1 MKKAEV
7 ADTSE
12 AHIARPAQFDLAVS
26 PVPGTSTRSYSSMC
40 GDYALDPA
48 ELAVLENIQQ
58 RLLWLSTLIIHHAN
72 HVRPNPDGSKI
83 GGHQASSASVVT
95 ILTALYFHFMQAGD
109 RIAVKPHAS
118 PVFHAAMYLMGLL
131 PRQYLTTLREFGGL
145 QAYPSRTKDIDGV
158 DFSTGSVGLGAV
170 APAFAA
176 LTQQYAQAHFGAT
189 AAKRFIALSGDA
201 ELDEGNVWEAIIEE
215 SLQGLHN
222 TIWIIDLN
230 RQSLDRVVPGVRAS
244 RLKAIFADSGWQV
257 LEAKYGTA
265 LQAAYARDGG
275 AALRQCIDDMSNE
288 EYQSL
293 IREDGAKIR
302 RALAQRP
309 GGADISRCI
318 AGTPDDELPALLAN
332 LGGHDLPELLRI
344 LHCAEAEE
352 DKPTVIF
359 AYTIKGWRLPI
370 AGDPLN
376 HAALLSADR
385 LEAFRASLGIDEQT
399 QWDAFAPGTA
409 EERWCR
415 QSAQRLGL
423 ASRAAAYPVQVAAAD
438 IPRELNASNM
448 AVTSTQEA
456 FGRALLRLAD
466 VPKVGER
473 IVTSSPDVSVS
484 TNLAGWINKVGAFAR
499 QQVTDYEEGRTRA
512 LQWHAAL
519 QGRHIELGI
528 SEMNLFMLLG
538 QLGLSYE
545 LNGQL
550 LFPIGTV
557 YDPFV
562 CRGLDALI
570 YGLYSASK
578 FIFAG
583 TPSGVSLSPEG
594 GAHQSAVTA
603 SLGVELPNLDFYEP
617 CFAVEVEWALLE
629 GLRQCCDRAN
639 GRSTYLRLSTKAVDQ
654 SLMQPA
660 LQRLGRDELERQALA
675 GGYLIRTAQ
684 TAGPLVHLVTC
695 GTMVPEAIAAAD
707 YLEREGVGADVIH
720 LTNPRRAYEDW
731 QRHRYDGSHHLGTLM
746 APEQRRAPIVTVLDG
761 ASHSLAWVGS
771 VFGQRTA
778 SLGVDR
784 FGQSGARGDVYRY
797 MRIDVDSILATAF
810 AAVDEA

>member
-1 MKKAEV
+1 MRETRNTLFSNNPPTTSKPVVSSLPGDTEIVSAE
-7 ADTSE
+7 
-12 AHIARPAQFDLAVS
+12 
-26 PVPGTSTRSYSSMC
+26 
-40 GDYALDPA
+40 
-48 ELAVLENIQQ
+48 ELAILEDIQE
-58 RLLWLSTLIIHHAN
+58 RLLWLSTLMIHHAN
-72 HVRPNPDGSKI
+72 HVRPNSDGSKI

-95 ILTALYFHFMQAGD
+95 IMTALYFHFMKTGD

-131 PRQYLTTLREFGGL
+131 PQKYLTTLREFGGL
-145 QAYPSRTKDIDGV
+145 QAYPSRTKDIDYV

-170 APAFAA
+170 APTFAA
-176 LTQQYAQAHFGAT
+176 LTQQYTKAHFGDTT
-189 AAKRFIALSGDA
+189 ASRFIALSGDA

-215 SLQGLHN
+215 SLQGLNN

-257 LEAKYGTA
+257 LEAKYGAKLQTA
-265 LQAAYARDGG
+265 FAREGG
-275 AALRQCIDDMSNE
+275 VALRQCIDDMSNE

-293 IREDGAKIR
+293 IREPGDVIR
-302 RALAQRP
+302 RKLAEHENGDLLTRNVADVSDDDLP
-309 GGADISRCI
+309 GLI
-318 AGTPDDELPALLAN
+318 AN
-332 LGGHDLPELLRI
+332 LGGTDLTEVIRVLGT
-344 LHCAEAEE
+344 AEAETTR
-352 DKPTVIF
+352 PTVIF

-376 HAALLSADR
+376 HSALLSPDR
-385 LEAFRASLGIDEQT
+385 LDAFRTLLGIDEQK
-399 QWDAFAPGTA
+399 QWDAFAPGSPTDN
-409 EERWCR
+409 WCK
-415 QSAQRLGL
+415 QSRERLGL
-423 ASRAAAYPVQVAAAD
+423 LSKQPTHAVPVTSAD
-438 IPRELNASNM
+438 FPQELNATNVAS
-448 AVTSTQEA
+448 ASTQEA

-466 VPKVGER
+466 IPKIGER

-484 TNLAGWINKVGAFAR
+484 TNLAGWINKVGSFSR
-499 QQVTDYEEGRTRA
+499 QPVTDYEAGRTRA
-512 LQWHAAL
+512 LNWQAAL
-519 QGRHIELGI
+519 LGRHIELGI

-583 TPSGVSLSPEG
+583 TPSGTSLSPEG

-617 CFAVEVEWALLE
+617 CFALETEWALLE
-629 GLRQCCDRAN
+629 GLRQCCDRVN
-639 GRSTYLRLSTKAVDQ
+639 GRSTYLRLSTKAVNQ
-654 SLMQPA
+654 ALMKPA
-660 LQRLGRDELERQALA
+660 LDRLGKIELARQALA
-675 GGYLIRTAQ
+675 GGYVIHE
-684 TAGPLVHLVTC
+684 AGIQAPLVHLVTC
-695 GTMVPEAIAAAD
+695 GAMVPEVLAAAD
-707 YLEREGVGADVIH
+707 YLENEGVGVNVLH
-720 LTNPRRAYEDW
+720 MVNPRRAYEDW
-731 QRHRYDGSHHLGTLM
+731 QTHRRNDADDCAHHLATLIPP
-746 APEQRRAPIVTVLDG
+746 AQRSAPIVTVLDG

-771 VFGQRTA
+771 VFGQITT
-778 SLGVDR
+778 SLGVDK
-784 FGQSGARGDVYRY
+784 FGLSGGRSDVYRY
-797 MRIDVDSILATAF
+797 MHIDVDSIIAAGF
-810 AAVDEA
+810 AAVDGE

>member
-1 MKKAEV
+1 MRETRNTLFSNNPPTTSKPVVSSLPGDTEIVSAE
-7 ADTSE
+7 
-12 AHIARPAQFDLAVS
+12 
-26 PVPGTSTRSYSSMC
+26 
-40 GDYALDPA
+40 
-48 ELAVLENIQQ
+48 ELAILEDIQE
-58 RLLWLSTLIIHHAN
+58 RLLWLSTLMIHHAN
-72 HVRPNPDGSKI
+72 HVRPNSDGSKI

-95 ILTALYFHFMQAGD
+95 IMTALYFHFMKTGD

-131 PRQYLTTLREFGGL
+131 PQKYLTTLREFGGL
-145 QAYPSRTKDIDGV
+145 QAYPSRTKDIDYV

-170 APAFAA
+170 APTFAA
-176 LTQQYAQAHFGAT
+176 LTQQYTKAHFGDTT
-189 AAKRFIALSGDA
+189 ASRFIALSGDA

-215 SLQGLHN
+215 SLQGLNN

-257 LEAKYGTA
+257 LEAKYGAKLQTA
-265 LQAAYARDGG
+265 FAREGG
-275 AALRQCIDDMSNE
+275 VALRQCIDDMSNE

-293 IREDGAKIR
+293 IREPGDVIR
-302 RALAQRP
+302 RKLAEHENGDLLTRNVADVSDDDLP
-309 GGADISRCI
+309 GLI
-318 AGTPDDELPALLAN
+318 AN
-332 LGGHDLPELLRI
+332 LGGTDLTEVIRVLGT
-344 LHCAEAEE
+344 AEAETTR
-352 DKPTVIF
+352 PTVIF

-376 HAALLSADR
+376 HSALLSPDR
-385 LEAFRASLGIDEQT
+385 LDAFRTLLGIDEQK
-399 QWDAFAPGTA
+399 QWDAFAPGSPTDN
-409 EERWCR
+409 WCK
-415 QSAQRLGL
+415 QSRERLGL
-423 ASRAAAYPVQVAAAD
+423 LSKQPTHAVPVTSAD
-438 IPRELNASNM
+438 FPQELNATNVAS
-448 AVTSTQEA
+448 ASTQEA

-466 VPKVGER
+466 IPKIGER

-484 TNLAGWINKVGAFAR
+484 TNLAGWINKVGSFSR
-499 QQVTDYEEGRTRA
+499 QPVTDYEAGRTRA
-512 LQWHAAL
+512 LNWQAAL
-519 QGRHIELGI
+519 LGRHIELGI

-583 TPSGVSLSPEG
+583 TPSGTSLSPEG

-617 CFAVEVEWALLE
+617 CFALETEWALLE
-629 GLRQCCDRAN
+629 GLRQCCDRVN
-639 GRSTYLRLSTKAVDQ
+639 GRSTYLRLSTKAVNQ
-654 SLMQPA
+654 ALMKPA
-660 LQRLGRDELERQALA
+660 LDRLGKIELARQALA
-675 GGYLIRTAQ
+675 GGYVIHE
-684 TAGPLVHLVTC
+684 AGIQAPLVHLVTC
-695 GTMVPEAIAAAD
+695 GAMVPEVLAAAD
-707 YLEREGVGADVIH
+707 YLENEGVGVNVLH
-720 LTNPRRAYEDW
+720 MVNPRRAYEDW
-731 QRHRYDGSHHLGTLM
+731 QTHRRNDADDRAHHLATLIPP
-746 APEQRRAPIVTVLDG
+746 AQRSAPIVTVLDG

-771 VFGQRTA
+771 VFGQITT
-778 SLGVDR
+778 SLGVDK
-784 FGQSGARGDVYRY
+784 FGLSGGRSDVYRY
-797 MRIDVDSILATAF
+797 MHIDVDSIIAAGF
-810 AAVDEA
+810 AAVDGE